1 MSSRVP
7 PFSEIEPVTPADF
20 VTSFL
25 VVWGPAPPPPSHW
38 VKCLR
43 EAPFG
48 SGKVHARDLHWDG
61 KHLSIEL
68 VDEEDIEAFA
78 LQMPGW
84 VEYANA
90 PAGTLAQGDD
100 RRLGVAR
107 ALATEPTFVLMD
119 EPAAGLPEAEVP
131 EFADV
136 VRSVRDDHDAGVLLI
151 DHNMALIMD
160 VCDRIQVLDMGRT
173 LAEGT
178 PGEIRVNLDV
188 AAAYL
193 GDSAVHEDET

>member
-1 MSSRVP
+1 MGELGEDKPFRAAQEGECWDRRVP
-7 PFSEIEPVTPADF
+7 VHIRVGAPAVTPHVVPLAGKTAPLTQTDF

-25 VVWGPAPPPPSHW
+25 VVWRPVPPPPSHW

-68 VDEEDIEAFA
+68 VDEDDIEAFA

-90 PAGTLAQGDD
+90 EYTRGEHNPACDALEAAQQRARDLENRLRQ
-100 RRLGVAR
+100 RR
-107 ALATEPTFVLMD
+107 
-119 EPAAGLPEAEVP
+119 
-131 EFADV
+131 
-136 VRSVRDDHDAGVLLI
+136 
-151 DHNMALIMD
+151 
-160 VCDRIQVLDMGRT
+160 
-173 LAEGT
+173 
-178 PGEIRVNLDV
+178 
-188 AAAYL
+188 
-193 GDSAVHEDET
+193 